1 MTATTMSMS
10 GARSTPT
17 PGLDRVATAFLL
29 AFVASLQFSI
39 AAANIL
45 LSASLLCWFVMLA
58 RERRLPSAPAFFL
71 PLACYAGATLV
82 SVLFSVNASV
92 SFADS
97 KQLVLFIT
105 VPLVYD
111 LARRERAATVVDVV
125 LAVGAASAAYGIVI
139 QYGLQNYDNLGQRV
153 QGALS
158 HYMTYSGVL
167 MLVLCAGAAR
177 LLFGGHN
184 KAWPAMIMPALVVA
198 IALTL
203 TRSAWVGMCV
213 GVGLLFVLKDVRL
226 TALLPVLVAVVVLFA
241 PSHVISRVMSTFDL
255 TDPSNRDR
263 MAMAR
268 AGAGMI
274 ADFPLT
280 GVGPDMVSRLYPE
293 YRGPDAVRPIN
304 PHLHNVPLQI
314 AAERGLPALA
324 IFIWMIVALAIGL
337 VRLFRE
343 QGDRSLAAGG
353 LAAMAAMLTAGLF
366 EYNFGDSEFLMLF
379 LVLVTLPFAAA
390 RQPVAGS
397 R

>member
-10 GARSTPT
+10 GAQSTPT

-45 LSASLLCWFVMLA
+45 LSATLLCWFVMLA

-71 PLACYAGATLV
+71 PLLCYAGATLV
-82 SVLFSVNASV
+82 SVLFSLNAAV
-92 SFADS
+92 SFVDS
-97 KQLVLFIT
+97 KQLLLFIT

-111 LARRERAATVVDVV
+111 LARRERAGTVIDVV

-177 LLFGGHN
+177 LLFGVRD
-184 KAWPAMIMPALVVA
+184 KAWPAVIMPALVVA

-213 GVGLLFVLKDVRL
+213 GVGLLFLLKDVRL
-226 TALLPVLVAVVVLFA
+226 MALLPVLVAVIVLFA

-268 AGAGMI
+268 VGAGMI

-324 IFIWMIVALAIGL
+324 IFIWMIVVLAMGL
-337 VRLFRE
+337 VRLFR
-343 QGDRSLAAGG
+343 QPGDRSLAAGG
-353 LAAMAAMLTAGLF
+353 LAAIAAMLAAGLF

-390 RQPVAGS
+390 RD
-397 R
+397 RR

>member
-1 MTATTMSMS
+1 
-10 GARSTPT
+10 
-17 PGLDRVATAFLL
+17 
-29 AFVASLQFSI
+29 
-39 AAANIL
+39 
-45 LSASLLCWFVMLA
+45 
-58 RERRLPSAPAFFL
+58 
-71 PLACYAGATLV
+71 
-82 SVLFSVNASV
+82 
-92 SFADS
+92 
-97 KQLVLFIT
+97 
-105 VPLVYD
+105 
-111 LARRERAATVVDVV
+111 
-125 LAVGAASAAYGIVI
+125 
-139 QYGLQNYDNLGQRV
+139 
-153 QGALS
+153 
-158 HYMTYSGVL
+158 
-167 MLVLCAGAAR
+167 VLCAGAAR
-177 LLFGGHN
+177 LLFGLRD
-184 KAWPAMIMPALVVA
+184 KTWPAIIMPALVVA

-241 PSHVISRVMSTFDL
+241 PAHVISRVMSTFDL
-255 TDPSNRDR
+255 TDRTTRDR
-263 MAMAR
+263 IAMAR

-293 YRGPDAVRPIN
+293 YRGPDAVNPNN

-324 IFIWMIVALAIGL
+324 IFIWMVAAIAVGL

-353 LAAMAAMLTAGLF
+353 LAAIAAMLAAGMF

-390 RQPVAGS
+390 RD
-397 R
+397 

>member
-45 LSASLLCWFVMLA
+45 LSATLLCWFVMLV
-58 RERRLPSAPAFFL
+58 RERRRPSAPAFFL

-82 SVLFSVNASV
+82 SVLFSVNAGV

-97 KQLVLFIT
+97 KQLLLFVT

-177 LLFGGHN
+177 LLFGVRD
-184 KAWPAMIMPALVVA
+184 KAWPAIIMPALVVA

-274 ADFPLT
+274 SDFPLT

-324 IFIWMIVALAIGL
+324 IFVWMIVALAIGL
-337 VRLFRE
+337 TRLFRE

-353 LAAMAAMLTAGLF
+353 LAAIAAMLTAGLF

-390 RQPVAGS
+390 RPLS

>member
-10 GARSTPT
+10 GAQSTPT

-39 AAANIL
+39 AAAGIL
-45 LSASLLCWFVMLA
+45 LSATLLCWFLMLA

-71 PLACYAGATLV
+71 PLACYAGATMV

-97 KQLVLFIT
+97 KQLLLFIT

-111 LARRERAATVVDVV
+111 LARRERAATVIDVV

-177 LLFGGHN
+177 LLFGVRD
-184 KAWPAMIMPALVVA
+184 KAWPAIIMPALVVA

-213 GVGLLFVLKDVRL
+213 GVGLLFLLKDVRL
-226 TALLPVLVAVVVLFA
+226 TALLPVLAVVVVMFA

-255 TDPSNRDR
+255 ADPSNRDR
-263 MAMAR
+263 MAMAH

-274 ADFPLT
+274 GDFPLT

-324 IFIWMIVALAIGL
+324 IFIWMIAALALGL
-337 VRLFRE
+337 VRLFRT
-343 QGDRSLAAGG
+343 QPDRSLAAGG
-353 LAAMAAMLTAGLF
+353 LAAIAAMLTAGLF

-390 RQPVAGS
+390 RQPVGG
-397 R
+397 RR